1 MRNEEDGMRIV
12 ASQAQVE
19 IQGKEGVGWSGCWC
33 CLWKR
38 KGEGR
43 LSMCRGRKVK
53 EECECE
59 WEVDLFERRQ
69 EGEKTRGEKRK
80 CVRS

>member
-19 IQGKEGVGWSGCWC
+19 IQGREGRGRLEWMLVLS
-33 CLWKR
+33 LER

-69 EGEKTRGEKRK
+69 EGEKTREERRES
-80 CVRS
+80 V